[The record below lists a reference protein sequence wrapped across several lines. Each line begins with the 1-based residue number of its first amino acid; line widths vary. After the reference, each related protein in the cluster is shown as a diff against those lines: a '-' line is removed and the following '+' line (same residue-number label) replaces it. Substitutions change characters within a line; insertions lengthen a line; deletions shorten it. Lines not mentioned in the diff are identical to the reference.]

1 MREWLKITGI
11 VLFMMIGWLAVSTD
25 QSDTD
30 LPVVES
36 AQSIPTGYYQQV
48 EHSVCPSALFTY
60 PSPMAEAAETSSGMQ
75 YYGALMRIMRTNQ
88 AQYISSLRHCLSL
101 LSLYDGARIS
111 QSEKLHVTTLS
122 SNLHLSADYYVYG
135 LKKILI

>member
-1 MREWLKITGI
+1 MREWLKIIGI
-11 VLFMMIGWLAVSTD
+11 VLFIMIGRLVVSTG
-25 QSDTD
+25 QLDTG
-30 LPVVES
+30 LPVS
-36 AQSIPTGYYQQV
+36 DPAQSIPTGYYQQV

-60 PSPMAEAAETSSGMQ
+60 PSPMAEAAEASSGMH
-75 YYGALMRIMRTNQ
+75 YGALMRIMRTNQ

-101 LSLYDGARIS
+101 LALYDGARIS

>member
-1 MREWLKITGI
+1 
-11 VLFMMIGWLAVSTD
+11 MMIGWLAVLTD

-48 EHSVCPSALFTY
+48 EHSVCASALFTY
-60 PSPMAEAAETSSGMQ
+60 PSPMAEAAEASSGMQ
-75 YYGALMRIMRTNQ
+75 YYGALMRTNQ

>member
-1 MREWLKITGI
+1 MKIAGI
-11 VLFMMIGWLAVSTD
+11 VLFMMIGWLAVLTD

-48 EHSVCPSALFTY
+48 EHSVCSSALFTY
-60 PSPMAEAAETSSGMQ
+60 PSPMAEAAEASSGMQ
-75 YYGALMRIMRTNQ
+75 YYGALMRTNQ

>member
-1 MREWLKITGI
+1 MKIIGI
-11 VLFMMIGWLAVSTD
+11 VLFIMIGRLVASTG
-25 QSDTD
+25 QLDTG
-30 LPVVES
+30 LPVS
-36 AQSIPTGYYQQV
+36 DPAQSIPTGYYQQV

-60 PSPMAEAAETSSGMQ
+60 PSPMAEAAEASSGMH
-75 YYGALMRIMRTNQ
+75 YGALMRIMRTNQ

-101 LSLYDGARIS
+101 LALYDGARIS